1 MSGYGDRQQAQTNQI
16 PIWKPQMGDKHEGV
30 YTGQRQLDPQYKA
43 LYIVGD
49 KLVPAK
55 KQVETAFA
63 NISIGSYVWLEF
75 KGKEAI
81 KGGKTVNNFTIEFA
95 LPKSDTALKGITA
108 PKDSADDDE
117 VPF

>member
-16 PIWKPQMGDKHEGV
+16 PIWKPEKVGDKHEGV
-30 YTGQRQLDPQYKA
+30 YTGLRQLDPQYKA

-63 NISIGSYVWLEF
+63 SIPVGSYIWLEF

-81 KGGKTVNNFTIEFA
+81 KGGKTVNNFDIGFA
-95 LPKSDTALKGITA
+95 VPKGGTVVSG
-108 PKDSADDDE
+108 KDPADDDE